1 MAASRRL
8 SALASHV
15 SWSSATTSASIAAAV
30 PQRRAADGS
39 WSGTRGSD
47 PELDAAVALF
57 REQGYLKI
65 PSLLTGDLLSRTMA
79 AFAAA
84 QVDAYDDWRH
94 GLEFGAKQGGKG
106 SAEGRG
112 APGTWHAPRY
122 FDIPKILEVDD
133 AFLEVIAEP
142 WLLALASRIV
152 SDDLHLFQIQART
165 YPCDAN
171 VPQVAAKL
179 KPGEPG
185 VISRAREV
193 ESGGLDG
200 YTGWHRDMGLDR
212 PDRCQHLVV
221 MIYFSGA
228 TADSGATAVVP
239 GSHLIE
245 NGPPGVLG
253 LQLDGSV
260 PGEVGPGGAMLFDGR
275 TWHTALPNHSGRD
288 RETLTIR

>member
-8 SALASHV
+8 LAVASHV
-15 SWSSATTSASIAAAV
+15 SWSSATTSISVAAV

-39 WSGTRGSD
+39 WTGTRGSD

-65 PSLLTGDLLSRTMA
+65 PSLLTGDLLRRTMA

-94 GLEFGAKQGGKG
+94 GLELGAKRGGKG

-133 AFLEVIAEP
+133 VFLEVIAEP

-171 VPQVAAKL
+171 VPLVAAKL
-179 KPGEPG
+179 KPGESG
-185 VISRAREV
+185 VISRARKV

-221 MIYFSGA
+221 MIYLSGA
-228 TADSGATAVVP
+228 TVDSGATAVVP

-245 NGPPGVLG
+245 KGPPGVLG

-260 PGEVGPGGAMLFDGR
+260 PGEVDSGGAMLFDGR